1 MEKAIVTGLLAF
13 GMSGKVFHAPFID
26 AHPGFKFHAVLE
38 RNQKNAAEEYPG
50 VKSYDTFEALI
61 ADPAIELVIVNTP
74 NFTHADYTRRS
85 LEAGKHVLVE
95 KPFTATSAEAKELF
109 ELAKTLGKKIFIYH
123 NRRWDSDCTSIQKV
137 VESGQLGQI
146 NEVHYRYDRY
156 RKAIGH
162 KFFKEEPH
170 PASGLMYDLGPHLL
184 DQAISLFGKPKSFY
198 KVLGKHREN
207 TKVDDYFMIHLAY
220 PNDLNIFLTSSL
232 LVADPQKAFVL
243 HGSAGSYVKGR
254 SDVQEE
260 QLLKGMKLSNPAYG
274 IEPAESK
281 GRLTIMDEDGIPQ
294 VSYTDSEKGNYI
306 GLFEAVYQ
314 AIVNE
319 IPYPV
324 TEEQIITQLEI
335 LEA

>member
-26 AHPGFKFHAVLE
+26 AHPGFRFHAVLE
-38 RNQKNAAEEYPG
+38 RNQKKAAADYPG
-50 VKSYDTFEALI
+50 VKSYDTFEDLI
-61 ADPAIELVIVNTP
+61 SDQEIELVIVNTP

-109 ELAKTLGKKIFIYH
+109 ELARTVGKKIFVYH

-137 VESGQLGQI
+137 VNSGQLGQI

-156 RKAIGH
+156 RKAIGP
-162 KFFKEEPH
+162 KTFKEEPK
-170 PASGLMYDLGPHLL
+170 PASGLLYDLGPHLL
-184 DQAISLFGKPKSFY
+184 DQAISLFGIPQSSY

-207 TKVDDYFMIHLAY
+207 TKVDDYFMIHLTY
-220 PNDLNIFLTSSL
+220 PNDLNVFLTSSL

-243 HGSAGSYVKGR
+243 HGSAGSFVKGR

-260 QLLKGMKLSNPAYG
+260 QLLQGMKVSHPAYG
-274 IEPAESK
+274 IEAPENK
-281 GRLTIMDEDGIPQ
+281 GRLTIMDDQGNPQ
-294 VSYTDSEKGNYI
+294 VTYIDSENGNYI

-314 AIVNE
+314 SVVNDM
-319 IPYPV
+319 PYPI
-324 TEEQIITQLEI
+324 TEEQILTQLEI

>member
-1 MEKAIVTGLLAF
+1 MEKVIVTGLLAY

-26 AHPGFKFHAVLE
+26 GHAGFKFHAILE
-38 RNQKNAAEEYPG
+38 RNHKKAAQDYPG
-50 VKSYDTFEALI
+50 VKSYDTFEDIL
-61 ADPAIELVIVNTP
+61 ADQEIELVIVNTP
-74 NFTHADYTRRS
+74 NFTHVDYTRRS
-85 LEAGKHVLVE
+85 LQAGKHVLVE
-95 KPFTATSAEAKELF
+95 KPFTPTSAEAKELF
-109 ELAKTLGKKIFIYH
+109 ELARSLGKKIFIYH

-146 NEVHYRYDRY
+146 SEVHYRYDRY
-156 RKAIGH
+156 RRAIGP
-162 KFFKEEPH
+162 KTFKEEPQE
-170 PASGLMYDLGPHLL
+170 ASGLMYDLGPHLL

-220 PNDLNIFLTSSL
+220 PNDLNVFLTSSL

-243 HGSAGSYVKGR
+243 HGSKGSFVKGR

-260 QLLKGMKLSNPAYG
+260 QLLNGMKILNSVFG
-274 IEPAESK
+274 IEAPENK
-281 GRLTIMDEDGIPQ
+281 GRLTLMDEQSNPQ
-294 VSYTDSEKGNYI
+294 VSYVDSEDGNYM

-314 AIVNE
+314 SIVNDV
-319 IPYPV
+319 PYPV
-324 TEEQIITQLEI
+324 TEDQIIAQLEI